1 MIKKD
6 KKKRNKNKI
15 NNQIN
20 SKKLSKINKWKLKM
34 RIQMKKNY

>member
-20 SKKLSKINKWKLKM
+20 IKKLNKINKWK
-34 RIQMKKNY
+34 

>member
-20 SKKLSKINKWKLKM
+20 SKKLNKINKWK
-34 RIQMKKNY
+34 